1 MKDKGVGGQKTRLRI
16 PLLEG
21 VGVMQDKKL
30 QFEEIQVV
38 GTGRVRTHSAIST
51 LDQIHLDT

>member
-1 MKDKGVGGQKTRLRI
+1 MKDKGVGGQRTRLRI

-38 GTGRVRTHSAIST
+38 RTGRVRTHNAIST
-51 LDQIHLDT
+51 LDQIHFDT